1 MDERRR
7 GPIAIT
13 WALAALSLV
22 LFALLVVSV
31 VSSTSP
37 HSRRG
42 AERPAGGSSHSTST
56 PTATPDPT
64 ADPTPSGTPAPGSG
78 GGSGGGRGVGGGS
91 ASGSGGGSG
100 SVDQPSPSYSIAGD
114 LVQYLRP
121 GDTYPLDLTLTN
133 LTGNTMTA
141 LDLHVA
147 ISHVT
152 APNATSTHPCTVSD
166 FAAAQVASGFSVA
179 LAPHESTSLSARGIP
194 SSQWP
199 QISMLNTAA
208 NQDGCKGATLTFVFS
223 GSSAVTP

>member
-7 GPIAIT
+7 DPIAIT

-37 HSRRG
+37 HPRRG

-56 PTATPDPT
+56 PTATADPT

-121 GDTYPLDLTLTN
+121 GDNYPLDLTLTN
-133 LTGNTMTA
+133 LTGDPMTA

-152 APNATSTHPCTVSD
+152 APNATSTRPCTVSD
-166 FAAAQVASGFSVA
+166 FAVAQVATGFSVA
-179 LAPHESTSLSARGIP
+179 LASHESTSLSARGIP

>member
-7 GPIAIT
+7 DPIAIT
-13 WALAALSLV
+13 WALGALSLV

-37 HSRRG
+37 HPGRG

-100 SVDQPSPSYSIAGD
+100 SVDQPSPSYAIAGD
-114 LVQYLRP
+114 LVQTCAPATPTRS
-121 GDTYPLDLTLTN
+121 
-133 LTGNTMTA
+133 
-141 LDLHVA
+141 
-147 ISHVT
+147 ISRS
-152 APNATSTHPCTVSD
+152 P
-166 FAAAQVASGFSVA
+166 
-179 LAPHESTSLSARGIP
+179 I
-194 SSQWP
+194 
-199 QISMLNTAA
+199 
-208 NQDGCKGATLTFVFS
+208 
-223 GSSAVTP
+223 